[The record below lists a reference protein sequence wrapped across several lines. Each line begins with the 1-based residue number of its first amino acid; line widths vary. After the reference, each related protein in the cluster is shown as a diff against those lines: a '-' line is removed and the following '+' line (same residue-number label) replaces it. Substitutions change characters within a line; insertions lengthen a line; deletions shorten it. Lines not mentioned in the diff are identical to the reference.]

1 MFQLITSEDV
11 IAEVLAR
18 LRDHNPRWDGGQI
31 SRIRASIIEVFD
43 EVVLDFDGSV
53 DYQGV
58 DPNDFHVHAA
68 TLAAHADMLLTCD
81 SGLLEQP
88 NADDLDYEAFHPDD
102 FFVLANDS
110 APLMVRDAALEQ
122 LRYFIKKNGPKD
134 TRLVDSLIAAN
145 CPIFAEMVRN
155 HLIDLA
161 GAFPRVDRRK
171 LRRFERLALNVSARS
186 AKKAKVDI
194 IP

>member
-11 IAEVLAR
+11 IAEVLSK

-31 SRIRASIIEVFD
+31 SRIRASIVEVFD
-43 EVVLDFDGSV
+43 EVIQDFDGSV
-53 DYQGV
+53 EYKGT

-81 SGLLEQP
+81 NGLLEQP
-88 NADDLDYEAFHPDD
+88 NADELDYEAFHPDD

-110 APLMVRDAALEQ
+110 APLMVRDAALAQ
-122 LRYFIKKNGPKD
+122 LKYFIKKNGPKE
-134 TRLVDSLIAAN
+134 TRLVDSLIGAS
-145 CPIFAEMVRN
+145 CPIFAEVVRN

-161 GAFPRVDRRK
+161 GAFPRMDRRK
-171 LRRFERLALNVSARS
+171 LRRFERLTVNVSSRNSKRLS
-186 AKKAKVDI
+186 ADI
-194 IP
+194 LP